1 MRITMR
7 KDADM
12 KEKYL
17 SPQMELQRFALE
29 KGFAISEDEAS
40 TQLYEEEDLST
51 GWGNGGDESWF

>member
-1 MRITMR
+1 MR

-29 KGFAISEDEAS
+29 KGFAISEDEAAA